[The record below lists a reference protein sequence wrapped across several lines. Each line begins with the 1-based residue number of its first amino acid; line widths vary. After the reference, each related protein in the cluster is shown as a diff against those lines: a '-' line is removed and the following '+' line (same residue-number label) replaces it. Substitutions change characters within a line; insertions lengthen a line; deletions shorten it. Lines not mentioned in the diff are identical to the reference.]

1 MENTEKVLDLNKTVY
16 DLTQEYPEVKDI
28 MAELGFQDITKPMA
42 LNLMG
47 RVMTIPKGS
56 QIKGISMERIVKA
69 FEEHG
74 FIVKDESNTLKNAG
88 GKSVSPHT
96 SDQEQKNLLRD
107 ATVQLDSASVDQAA
121 NMNTGADTNADTNA
135 AKLKSLLTRLSDGED
150 FDTVQ
155 KDFITQFES
164 VSVYDIMDAEQS
176 MIRDG
181 ADPKKVQK
189 LCDLHSALFH
199 GRTEAEVMSEE
210 KRKSDAGIA
219 NIPEG
224 HPVDYFVRENSAL
237 EQIINR
243 LKIST
248 LQKNKEKVTADLATL
263 RKIRTLYGKKEE
275 LIMPVLD
282 QYGVT
287 GPSEVMWGVDNEIK
301 QEVSRLAK
309 ELSTKEIS
317 DIADDLEA
325 VLKRMTEMIYKEENI
340 LLPTALEKFTD
351 EQWVDIYRD
360 LFEMGPVFIEEIPKW
375 KHGEEELAFRKETS
389 SKNQAAEDESLKD
402 GVISFHGD
410 GAASPA
416 GKLTIA
422 QLRGILQALPI
433 DITFIDADTTNQFY
447 KNTDKVFSRPLSSL
461 GRSTYE
467 CHPVFVRPIV
477 KALINDFKEGKRN
490 TYERRI
496 KMGARDVHIVYAAVR
511 DEDGKYLGTVEII
524 QDLSKL
530 SK

>member
-1 MENTEKVLDLNKTVY
+1 
-16 DLTQEYPEVKDI
+16 
-28 MAELGFQDITKPMA
+28 
-42 LNLMG
+42 
-47 RVMTIPKGS
+47 
-56 QIKGISMERIVKA
+56 
-69 FEEHG
+69 
-74 FIVKDESNTLKNAG
+74 
-88 GKSVSPHT
+88 
-96 SDQEQKNLLRD
+96 
-107 ATVQLDSASVDQAA
+107 
-121 NMNTGADTNADTNA
+121 MNTGADTNADTNA

-164 VSVYDIMDAEQS
+164 VSVHDIMDAEQS

-402 GVISFHGD
+402 GVISFHGG